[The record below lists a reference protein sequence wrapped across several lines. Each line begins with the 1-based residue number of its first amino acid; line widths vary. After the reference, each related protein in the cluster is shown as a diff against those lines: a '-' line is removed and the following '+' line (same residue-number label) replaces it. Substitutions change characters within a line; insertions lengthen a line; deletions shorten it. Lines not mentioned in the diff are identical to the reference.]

1 MSKNIKF
8 KNDIYLDTSGIANSS
23 GEKLNATLSK
33 IRNRQDIHTSNSANN
48 ILNGISM
55 VATTIEGNLPKINQW
70 YLVVSGTTIDNYG
83 VQLAFGAFD
92 LHLYYRRLTGGST
105 SWTSWTQ
112 LI

>member
-23 GEKLNATLSK
+23 GEILSNTLSK
-33 IRNRQDIHTSNSANN
+33 IRNRQDIHTNNNSNN

-70 YLVVSGTTIDNYG
+70 YLVIAGTTMDNYG